1 MVMSFIFSLR
11 SAGNVGSGCLESA
24 LAGLDLDNRNLHRA
38 QAIISTVSQH
48 TSNPKVLTQVH
59 YFPFWDGC
67 KSESARILTPAMRMG
82 S

>member
-1 MVMSFIFSLR
+1 MSFIFSLR

-59 YFPFWDGC
+59 NFWDGC